1 VTNTER
7 FKAALTLAYQDLFA
21 TDEEYAYAAA
31 RTTPEA
37 LAEKM
42 TSGLL
47 TGSANHDGTGIR
59 RACKAVG
66 IKHTRKAIVAFLQ
79 EQG

>member
-1 VTNTER
+1 MTNTER
-7 FKAALTLAYQDLFA
+7 FRAALTIAYQDLFV

-42 TSGLL
+42 TAGLL

-66 IKHTRKAIVAFLQ
+66 IKHTRKAIVAFLR
-79 EQG
+79 EQV